1 MSYSHASEH
10 FSNPVTAS
18 METLFVNAPATAAR
32 YFKEAIAHIDQAFGK
47 GYAKEHPELV
57 AGFMQTCAKD
67 FHTLV
72 LTQAIQESVA
82 TLRDELHGVWEEL
95 ARMEDSQ

>member
-1 MSYSHASEH
+1 MSYSHTSEH

-18 METLFVNAPATAAR
+18 METIFDNAPATAAR
-32 YFKEAIAHIDQAFGK
+32 YFKEAIAHIDKAFGK

-57 AGFMQTCAKD
+57 AGFMQTCTQD

-72 LTQAIQESVA
+72 LTQALQESVA
-82 TLRDELHGVWEEL
+82 TLRDELHGMWEEL
-95 ARMEDSQ
+95 AGMGGGQ